1 MPPEVDTPYRPT
13 GLQASE
19 EQLAIQ
25 MARQRHTIVEA
36 NAGAAKTTTL
46 ALRVAQ
52 ALARGA
58 DPRAILVLTYTH
70 EAVQAMRQACERIG
84 LPAAVRHALRVQT
97 FDDFSAEVL
106 KPLEGA
112 SVSLHTRPEPLKPVV
127 LAAIERVL
135 DNPDERHRD
144 AFAIEGT
151 GEAAV
156 EGMLAA
162 FARLKGTLQ
171 LAREGAE
178 RTPDPTLAEDLGI
191 DYLTLR
197 CYWAYEHQRRGG
209 HPDHPVFR
217 APGDA
222 TYDLARRLLDPDDFD
237 DDHHP
242 LQAGLHLV
250 LVDEMHDTNR
260 AMFTVLQHLLR
271 VHPRAAFVGVGDRDQ
286 VIHAVAGAD
295 ARFMGEAFDQEI
307 GPARRMPL
315 TASYRFG
322 PHLAALAGR
331 LAGKAYAASGTR
343 QTIVQAL
350 PFEDDALA
358 HGRVVQA
365 ITQRE
370 GLTPRQHA
378 SDMAVLLRHP
388 HQSVAL
394 ENLLL
399 DQGVDY
405 RCHGFDTYLHRPEV
419 RFVRGL
425 IAHAQQAFGEIELPA
440 TRIALLQAMLMF
452 CGTQVETEADT
463 PEARA
468 RDEADALRAVAN
480 QPELAPWFVENQVLR
495 RADPLVRQH
504 VAEALAVLA
513 QGHTDAL
520 LARFTQALAPQ
531 ALAARVMVR
540 AEDIEQVAANIAG
553 LVDSARG
560 YDNVASFFRGMNARE
575 LRHHGMRARHCVVL
589 SSIEAA
595 KGLEFE
601 HVIMP
606 GLHQGEFSGS
616 HLDTDERNLF
626 YVGLTRARARLTLL
640 YDPRRPSRFLRQAG
654 LL

>member
-1 MPPEVDTPYRPT
+1 MSDAHDPPFQPARLRPS
-13 GLQASE
+13 A

-46 ALRVAQ
+46 ALRMAQ

-58 DPRAILVLTYTH
+58 DPQAILVLTYTP
-70 EAVQAMRQACERIG
+70 EAVLAMRQACEHIG
-84 LPAAVRHALRVQT
+84 LPAAVRNALRVQT
-97 FDDFSAEVL
+97 FDDFCASVL
-106 KPLEGA
+106 QPLEGA
-112 SVSLHTRPEPLKPVV
+112 AVPQHTRPEPLKPIV

-135 DNPDERHRD
+135 DNPDECHRD

-171 LAREGAE
+171 LALEGAE

-197 CYWAYEHQRRGG
+197 SYWAYEHQRRGG

-237 DDHHP
+237 HAHHP
-242 LQAGLHLV
+242 LQAGLHLI

-260 AMFTVLQHLLR
+260 AMFTVLQHLLA

-322 PHLAALAGR
+322 AQLATLAGQ

-343 QTIVQAL
+343 QTTVQVVGCAQTLDGHRRIVQAVN
-350 PFEDDALA
+350 E
-358 HGRVVQA
+358 
-365 ITQRE
+365 RE
-370 GLTPRQHA
+370 GLDTRMPA
-378 SDMAVLLRHP
+378 SEMAVLLRHP

-405 RCHGFDTYLHRPEV
+405 RCRGFDTYLHRPEV

-440 TRIALLQAMLMF
+440 TRIAILQAMLMF
-452 CGTQVETEADT
+452 CGTQVESEADT
-463 PEARA
+463 PEGRA
-468 RDEADALRAVAN
+468 RDEADALRAVAK

-495 RADPLVRQH
+495 RADPRVRQQ
-504 VAEALAVLA
+504 VAAALAVLA
-513 QGHTDAL
+513 QGDTDSL
-520 LARFTQALAPQ
+520 LARFTDALAPQ

-560 YDNVASFFRGMNARE
+560 YDNVASFFRGMNQRE
-575 LRHHGMRARHCVVL
+575 LRQHGMRAKHCLVL

-606 GLHQGEFSGS
+606 GLNQGEFSGS

-626 YVGLTRARARLTLL
+626 YVGLTRARGRLTLL